1 MAKKFNQLQ
10 FINEASEDQAEI
22 IVEGQIGYEDW
33 WGDHEYDENTNR
45 LMTEEL
51 NKIRALKAK
60 TVLVKIHSLGGDV
73 DHALAIYDQLK
84 DLKANVITQINGM
97 CASAATILFAA
108 GSERKISKNA
118 LFLVHKCW
126 GYSRGNANQLEAAI
140 ESFKQIDQRIMSIY
154 KESGVVDE
162 QKLNDLMNYNNG
174 EGKWIPATE
183 VKDIG
188 FATDIYN
195 ETAKAASFSR
205 ETFNNSKLPEIPE
218 AFTNLISDK
227 KENWFDQ
234 YKDKIIAL
242 FSSDGKDNTNTSINQ
257 NFIEMKKFPLMVAL
271 LALAAETAFD
281 PEKGFNMNEEQLK
294 LIEDKLAKVD
304 SLEAANT
311 ALKKEKEKAE
321 ADLSAAVQERD
332 ELQAKIDNI
341 PAPGEKP
348 INGKDGKDKE
358 DSFEDKMKNDPKY
371 QAVAQELGQEL

>member
-10 FINEASEDQAEI
+10 FINEASEEQAEI

-97 CASAATILFAA
+97 CASAATIIFAA

-195 ETAKAASFSR
+195 ETAKTASFSR
-205 ETFNNSKLPEIPE
+205 ETFSNSKLPEIPE
-218 AFTNLISDK
+218 AFSELISDK
-227 KENWFDQ
+227 NGSWFDA

-242 FSSDGKDNTNTSINQ
+242 FAGDGKENTNTVINQ
-257 NFIEMKKFPLMVAL
+257 NSIEMNKFPLMVAL
-271 LALAAETAFD
+271 LALAAEAVFE
-281 PEKGFNMNEEQLK
+281 PEKGLNLTEEQLQT
-294 LIEDKLAKVD
+294 IEDKLAKFD
-304 SLEAANT
+304 SIETENKNLKAAKT
-311 ALKKEKEKAE
+311 KAE
-321 ADLSAAVQERD
+321 SDLAAAIEKRD
-332 ELQAKIDNI
+332 ELQAKVDNI
-341 PAPGEKP
+341 PAPGATV
-348 INGKDGKDKE
+348 NGKDGKDKKE
-358 DSFEDKMKNDPKY
+358 TFEDNLKNDPKY
-371 QAVAQELGQEL
+371 QQIAEELDKEL

>member
-271 LALAAETAFD
+271 LALAAETVFE
-281 PEKGFNMNEEQLK
+281 PEKGLNLTEEQLQT
-294 LIEDKLAKVD
+294 IEDKLAKFD
-304 SLEAANT
+304 STETENKNLKAAKT
-311 ALKKEKEKAE
+311 KAE
-321 ADLSAAVQERD
+321 SDLAAAIEKRD
-332 ELQAKIDNI
+332 ELQAKVDNI
-341 PAPGEKP
+341 PAPGATV
-348 INGKDGKDKE
+348 NGKDGQDTPKDDFAEYVEK
-358 DSFEDKMKNDPKY
+358 DPMY
-371 QAVAQELGQEL
+371 GQLKKVI